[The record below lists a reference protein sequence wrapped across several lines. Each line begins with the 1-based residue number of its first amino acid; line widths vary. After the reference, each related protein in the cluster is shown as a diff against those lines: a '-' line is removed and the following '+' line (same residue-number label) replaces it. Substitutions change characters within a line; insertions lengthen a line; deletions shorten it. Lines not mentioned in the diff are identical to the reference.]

1 LTLTDIK
8 RVVGTITTLGKRERR
23 QDQKGELKPGGD

>member
-1 LTLTDIK
+1 M
-8 RVVGTITTLGKRERR
+8 RFVGTITTIGKRERR